1 MKDDGRMLYITP
13 SRSRATASAR
23 AYPKVPADDADD
35 AAAGRVPSNFE
46 EHRLGGDE
54 TEENASEDAL
64 LLPATRL
71 HAPPN
76 YPPREENSLIRDG
89 DLAPAP
95 LTAVSVTLTLT
106 DNAAQRSTVQK
117 ILFPIAHPCSR
128 AQRS

>member
-1 MKDDGRMLYITP
+1 MLYITP

-23 AYPKVPADDADD
+23 AYPKVPADRTRMTRRREET
-35 AAAGRVPSNFE
+35 RVPSNFE